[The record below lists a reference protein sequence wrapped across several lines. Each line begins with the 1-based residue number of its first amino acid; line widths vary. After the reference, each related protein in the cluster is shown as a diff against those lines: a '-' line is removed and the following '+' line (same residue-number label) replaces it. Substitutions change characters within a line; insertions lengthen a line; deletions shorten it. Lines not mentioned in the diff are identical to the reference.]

1 MNLDW
6 VEMPVTQWLRTWS
19 GSLFH
24 TNIPE
29 KGRVLT
35 YAFLVHWET
44 VGTVKGNRNEGGNG
58 RFLHWV
64 VLVDWTL
71 EGASAPQ
78 GLILASMKGSLEA
91 IWQCKLLPH
100 MGPVAGRVRSPPCHT
115 LSFQIKLCK
124 ARWPLNFLVSRTAGP
139 LGHNEQEVIIGQ
151 SCWLR

>member
-1 MNLDW
+1 
-6 VEMPVTQWLRTWS
+6 MPAL
-19 GSLFH
+19 
-24 TNIPE
+24 
-29 KGRVLT
+29 
-35 YAFLVHWET
+35 
-44 VGTVKGNRNEGGNG
+44 
-58 RFLHWV
+58 

-91 IWQCKLLPH
+91 IWQCKLLAH

-124 ARWPLNFLVSRTAGP
+124 VRWPLNFLVSRTAGP

-151 SCWLR
+151 SC